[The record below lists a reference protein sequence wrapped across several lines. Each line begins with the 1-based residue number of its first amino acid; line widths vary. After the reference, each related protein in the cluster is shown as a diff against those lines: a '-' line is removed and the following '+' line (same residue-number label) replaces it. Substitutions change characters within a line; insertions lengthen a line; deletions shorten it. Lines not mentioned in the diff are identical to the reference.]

1 MTHRF
6 FIPSQNGYQVDETI
20 DLPQEVAHQLR
31 HVLRVQP
38 GEQVVVLDD
47 RGWEYVVQLTQ
58 LEKRAGQGVVTAVSR
73 NENEPSL
80 QLTLFMSLLKRDNFE
95 WVLQKGTELGVS
107 CFVPV
112 VTSRTVVTAV
122 SPNKFARWQRIVQE
136 AAEQCRRGRIPTIAP
151 VTRWDDALA
160 LAAQNDGRFI
170 PWELAEGATIAKNMP
185 PNAASAALFIGPE
198 GGFTEDEVAQAQ
210 AAGVG
215 PVTLGARI
223 LRAETAA
230 LTAVTLVMA
239 AVGELNKG

>member
-6 FIPSQNGYQVDETI
+6 FIPSQDGYRLDETVV
-20 DLPQEVAHQLR
+20 LPQEVAHQLR
-31 HVLRVQP
+31 HVLRLQA
-38 GEQVVVLDD
+38 GAQIVVLDN
-47 RGWEYVVQLTQ
+47 RGWEYVVEVTR
-58 LEKRAGQGVVTAVSR
+58 LEKRAGQGVVTAVSP

-95 WVLQKGTELGVS
+95 WVLQKGTELGVG

-122 SPNKFARWQRIVQE
+122 SPNKFTRWQRIVQE
-136 AAEQCRRGRIPTIAP
+136 AAEQCRRGRMPTIAP

-160 LAAQNDGRFI
+160 LAAQSDGRFI
-170 PWELAEGATIAKNMP
+170 PWEQAKGAAIAENMP
-185 PNAASAALFIGPE
+185 PHAASAAVFIGPE
-198 GGFTEDEVAQAQ
+198 GGFTEDEIAQAQ
-210 AAGVG
+210 AAGVE
-215 PVTLGARI
+215 PVTLGTRI

-239 AVGELNKG
+239 AAGELDKG